1 MTNDNG
7 KIKGDKLKLWAII
20 FLAVLMVFT
29 VAAVIFGLKLPKT
42 NREIAGG
49 EDNFTSQTLFSEDK
63 ILVQTSAES
72 LHGVVISVVYVFGKE
87 FEFRI

>member
-42 NREIAGG
+42 NR
-49 EDNFTSQTLFSEDK
+49 
-63 ILVQTSAES
+63 
-72 LHGVVISVVYVFGKE
+72 
-87 FEFRI
+87 